1 MKKTRL
7 GKMPYVIILCLV
19 LVLVLLAS
27 GLGFIADMPLKGLD
41 PDDVTSIT
49 LSDAMGV
56 NDPVALEDEDR
67 DPVLAAL
74 TELRGRGFGAEQEL
88 RDLQIMGSPTVYTL
102 ETATSGTLEVQL
114 VSYEGESFF
123 SVDGSWR
130 KVDGDQ
136 EPIAYLIDLNQDY
149 ALRNYAQ
156 EASTS

>member
-1 MKKTRL
+1 MTKTRL

-56 NDPVALEDEDR
+56 NDPIALEDEDR
-67 DPVLAAL
+67 DSVLAAL
-74 TELRGRGFGAEQEL
+74 AELRGRRFGARQEL
-88 RDLQIMGSPTVYTL
+88 RDLQLMGSPAVYTL
-102 ETATSGTLEVQL
+102 ETASDGTIEIQL
-114 VSYEGESFF
+114 VSYGGESFF

-130 KVDGDQ
+130 KAVGDQ
-136 EPIAYLIDLNQDY
+136 GPITHLIDLNQEY
-149 ALRNYAQ
+149 AIRNYVPAG
-156 EASTS
+156 